1 MTKTTNNKKPRP
13 ASTMKLDTNNAT
25 DHPHVI
31 DDDKV
36 ERLLAQ
42 DQAEKA
48 RFKHLTVSFTE
59 NRFGPIMFALL
70 FAGLGGFL
78 IFHHSSAAPKGSGST
93 SGTSATAAQQVSLSL
108 SPPIASVANGTNF
121 TAEVWANALTQQ
133 VNAVEADLVYPV
145 DKIQFVSIDSS
156 TSAFSVSAEASG
168 GSGKVIIARGSTA
181 PVTGKQLVAKVTFKA
196 IAVTKQATV
205 SLASSSQLL
214 RTSDSSNILA
224 VRSDAKYRFTN

>member
-93 SGTSATAAQQVSLSL
+93 SGTSATALRQSLSL
-108 SPPIASVANGTNF
+108 SKQRLVWRAAHNF
-121 TAEVWANALTQQ
+121 CAPVIVVIFWPY
-133 VNAVEADLVYPV
+133 AVTP
-145 DKIQFVSIDSS
+145 
-156 TSAFSVSAEASG
+156 
-168 GSGKVIIARGSTA
+168 STA
-181 PVTGKQLVAKVTFKA
+181 
-196 IAVTKQATV
+196 
-205 SLASSSQLL
+205 LL
-214 RTSDSSNILA
+214 IN
-224 VRSDAKYRFTN
+224 